1 MENRAGR
8 LSDDCKDDTGNDPVR
23 SFVLIVS
30 GDEATLRKLFEQYGG
45 TLAEVDSV
53 TVG

>member
-1 MENRAGR
+1 MHRRSPDGNVP
-8 LSDDCKDDTGNDPVR
+8 DDTGNDPVR